1 MNPLNT
7 LKIAWSSTDEQGL
20 EYFHQLKKSGKPVI
34 AIDPICSETIEFFG
48 DNATWIA
55 PNMGTDVALMLGI
68 AHTLMTQGKH
78 DKVFLENTLPGIR
91 SLKSI

>member
-1 MNPLNT
+1 M
-7 LKIAWSSTDEQGL
+7 
-20 EYFHQLKKSGKPVI
+20 I

-78 DKVFLENTLPGIR
+78 DKVSLKNTLPGIR